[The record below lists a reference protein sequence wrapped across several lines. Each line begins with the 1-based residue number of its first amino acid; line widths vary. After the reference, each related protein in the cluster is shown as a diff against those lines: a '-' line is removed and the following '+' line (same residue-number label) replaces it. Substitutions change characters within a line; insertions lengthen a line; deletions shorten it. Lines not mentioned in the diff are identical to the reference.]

1 MKKII
6 LLSIT
11 LFVTILSTHAQLLS
25 NGTILNGIPGSN
37 VFLDGS
43 TNFFSAGIGNNIG
56 KGLVIPSVDLTTF
69 EFTDVKE
76 GFADGITFPTYFDG
90 MIVYNSATGTTLTTG

>member
-25 NGTILNGIPGSN
+25 NGTVQNGIPNSN
-37 VFLDGS
+37 AFIDGS
-43 TNFFSAGIGNNIG
+43 TNFSLAAGVDNNIG

-69 EFTDVKE
+69 EFTDVKD

-90 MIVYNSATGTTLTTG
+90 MIVY